1 MFAIFIFALVATIT
15 PGPNNIM
22 LMSSGSTYGYIKT
35 LPLLVGIVSGF
46 MAMFI
51 SVGFGFSVVFKLYP
65 YSLIIIKYIGFAYL
79 IYLSWKIA
87 TTDTQAIDSNK
98 SRVGF
103 LSIFFFQWLNP
114 KSWIVVTSSLGAY
127 VKPEGSYAYQ
137 VMQIIFIFFIAALI
151 SSHTWVGFGQF
162 LKRWLNN
169 AHRQKL
175 FNRAMALLLIVTI
188 LPAII
193 ESVRNTIIY

>member
-22 LMSSGSTYGYIKT
+22 LMSSGSTYGYVKT

-65 YSLIIIKYIGFAYL
+65 YSLTIIKYIGFTYL

-87 TTDTQAIDSNK
+87 TTDTQAIDSDK

-127 VKPEGSYAYQ
+127 VKPQGSYAYQ

-175 FNRAMALLLIVTI
+175 FNRAMALLLIATI

-193 ESVRNTIIY
+193 ESIQALY

>member
-1 MFAIFIFALVATIT
+1 MFATFIFALVATIT

-87 TTDTQAIDSNK
+87 TTDTQAINSDK

-151 SSHTWVGFGQF
+151 SSNTWVGFGQF

-169 AHRQKL
+169 ANRQKL
-175 FNRAMALLLIVTI
+175 FNRAMALLLIATI

-193 ESVRNTIIY
+193 ESVRHTIIY

>member
-1 MFAIFIFALVATIT
+1 MFTTFIFALVATIT

-87 TTDTQAIDSNK
+87 TTDTQAINSDK

-151 SSHTWVGFGQF
+151 SSNTWVGFGQF

-169 AHRQKL
+169 ANRQKL
-175 FNRAMALLLIVTI
+175 FNRAMALLLIATI

-193 ESVRNTIIY
+193 ESVRHTIIY